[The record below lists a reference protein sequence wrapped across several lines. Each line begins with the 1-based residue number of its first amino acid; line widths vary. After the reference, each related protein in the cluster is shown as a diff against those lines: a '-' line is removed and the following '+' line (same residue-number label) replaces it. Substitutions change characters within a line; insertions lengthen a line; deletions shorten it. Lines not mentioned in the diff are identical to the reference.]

1 MFYLIH
7 VYHCTIDLL
16 QELGN
21 IMQPI
26 ITAEYERQAEE
37 KFGPTGAAKKE
48 DGGVIDVEVE
58 DKK

>member
-1 MFYLIH
+1 M
-7 VYHCTIDLL
+7 L

-26 ITAEYERQAEE
+26 ITSDYERQAEE
-37 KFGPTGAAKKE
+37 KFGPKGGAKVE
-48 DGGVIDVEVE
+48 NGVIDVEVE